1 MAYSRLAAVIVG
13 DLPPHALATALLPLH
28 DAIKQGPWLNRQL
41 LMLPLIGAAALAGQA
56 SHLTACTEV
65 QLRTTPQVTRPVEAW
80 GFVRGAWSRLRAQLS
95 DEAIHLPE
103 IPDPATNAPAADTAP
118 AGAAAAK
125 PAPATSSGTSL
136 LESSTASAPPPA
148 ATAPPRAPLQMQ
160 PMPAVRSAAAAA
172 SIDPALVN
180 YARKCGELKGM
191 ISCCVFELATQR
203 TIGYSG
209 QRPGP
214 AALASTGATLMAS
227 IAEAAHGLSLGD
239 AAPDA
244 AISIGQHHQLLH
256 AVPSRPGIAL
266 HAVLDRAVTNLTL
279 VRLQLQR
286 LDLLLEDGDT
296 A

>member
-1 MAYSRLAAVIVG
+1 
-13 DLPPHALATALLPLH
+13 
-28 DAIKQGPWLNRQL
+28 
-41 LMLPLIGAAALAGQA
+41 
-56 SHLTACTEV
+56 
-65 QLRTTPQVTRPVEAW
+65 
-80 GFVRGAWSRLRAQLS
+80 
-95 DEAIHLPE
+95 
-103 IPDPATNAPAADTAP
+103 
-118 AGAAAAK
+118 
-125 PAPATSSGTSL
+125 
-136 LESSTASAPPPA
+136 
-148 ATAPPRAPLQMQ
+148 MQ
-160 PMPAVRSAAAAA
+160 PMPAVRSAAAAV
-172 SIDPALVN
+172 SIDPALLT

-209 QRPGP
+209 TRPGP